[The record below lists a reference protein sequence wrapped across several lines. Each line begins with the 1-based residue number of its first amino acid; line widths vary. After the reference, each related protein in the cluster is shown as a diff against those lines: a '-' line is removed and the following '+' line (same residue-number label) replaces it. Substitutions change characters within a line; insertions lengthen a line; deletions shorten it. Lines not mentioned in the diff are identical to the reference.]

1 MKIFFLKVSHFELS
15 SAIVT
20 CTVSPIVFAFFS
32 SRCCLPLCFS
42 RCGFSAQSRKPQRGS
57 KTGRARSW
65 GAMAEPW
72 GVTTGRHN
80 GRTTTGKMMQN
91 EKCHF
96 YIFNIFLK
104 IDFYQQIMSTISF
117 KTFSGSFSRYWNKKK
132 LNFFFKIFFVKRC
145 STMKFLPINYV
156 QNQV

>member
-1 MKIFFLKVSHFELS
+1 MGKKK
-15 SAIVT
+15 
-20 CTVSPIVFAFFS
+20 
-32 SRCCLPLCFS
+32 CFS
-42 RCGFSAQSRKPQRGS
+42 RCGFSAQSWKPQRGS

-104 IDFYQQIMSTISF
+104 IDFYQQILSTISF
-117 KTFSGSFSRYWNKKK
+117 KTFSGSFSRYWNKN
-132 LNFFFKIFFVKRC
+132 LDFFFQNIFCQKMFKNEISTHKLCPKSGLKHSVVHSQGIGIKKIFFFFSKY
-145 STMKFLPINYV
+145 FLSKDV
-156 QNQV
+156 QK